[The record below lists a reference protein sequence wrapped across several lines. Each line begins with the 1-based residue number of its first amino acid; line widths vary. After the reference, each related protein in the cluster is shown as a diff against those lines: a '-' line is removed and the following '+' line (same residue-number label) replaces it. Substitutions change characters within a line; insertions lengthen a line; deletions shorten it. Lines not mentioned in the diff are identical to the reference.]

1 MTSCRNFATLA
12 LRGLRQ
18 ILNKDEYESIFGC
31 TNTETI
37 ISESQISES
46 LSTTSKTSS
55 KASSKRADAEAE
67 LAAKVEQVKAM
78 QEIHTQ
84 QARLL
89 KIENDWKLN

>member
-1 MTSCRNFATLA
+1 MKYIGA
-12 LRGLRQ
+12 LRQ

-37 ISESQISES
+37 ISESSQISES